1 MNKNKKARV
10 SSVEIKADAQELSS
24 SAQECEYR
32 TLFCTN
38 ICVMLPHG
46 RNFLCL
52 AAEIIASE
60 VMWFG
65 RGGKVFTADSLKVDT
80 EL

>member
-32 TLFCTN
+32 TSFCTN

-46 RNFLCL
+46 RNFF
-52 AAEIIASE
+52 
-60 VMWFG
+60 VPGG
-65 RGGKVFTADSLKVDT
+65 RDNRLRGRVVREGGKVFTADSVNLG
-80 EL
+80 